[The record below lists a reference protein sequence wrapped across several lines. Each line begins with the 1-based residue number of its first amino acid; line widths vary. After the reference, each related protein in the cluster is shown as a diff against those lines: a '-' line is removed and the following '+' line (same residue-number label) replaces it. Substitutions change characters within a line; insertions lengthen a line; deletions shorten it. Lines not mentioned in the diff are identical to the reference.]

1 MIKIGLTGN
10 IASGKSEVEKII
22 SHLGY
27 LCVDLDIVS
36 HDILQ
41 NNEEAKAKILKE
53 FFTLDRKQL
62 AQIVF
67 YDDKRRQSLQ
77 NIIYPYLKEFILKK
91 FIENNDK
98 DLIFISGA
106 LIYEAGFDYLFDKII
121 FVDCDKNLRLKRLM
135 KRNNMEEN
143 EAKNL
148 INIQND
154 LNKTK
159 ADYIIKNDGDLD
171 SLREKI
177 QKIINEIPYSQNIQ

>member
-1 MIKIGLTGN
+1 M
-10 IASGKSEVEKII
+10 
-22 SHLGY
+22 
-27 LCVDLDIVS
+27 
-36 HDILQ
+36 
-41 NNEEAKAKILKE
+41 
-53 FFTLDRKQL
+53 
-62 AQIVF
+62 
-67 YDDKRRQSLQ
+67 
-77 NIIYPYLKEFILKK
+77 
-91 FIENNDK
+91 
-98 DLIFISGA
+98 IFISGA